1 MVRDGIS
8 SGGSVD
14 IEGSSLLRLRGYWN
28 SPWPAEDGGPRRA
41 QAPHGLAGLRL
52 GAGERLQVTSR
63 DAFAATMLVLR
74 EPGELF
80 LLRHTLDPRALDHP
94 STAWVERLDPVTL
107 APLARSADLAAGP
120 FWPGGL
126 AVHANGSLYVVFG
139 RYCHRLGADLSLQ
152 GSFELPRAR
161 PYNSFVILDDGVLVM
176 KDIGVAT
183 AEPARLTVLEPM
195 LERACDDVAVPER
208 SIARL
213 GADGNTVY
221 VVGDATTFRFH
232 WDRAACRLVRDDAWQ
247 YRYRTNADQSYAW
260 DPVLEGGHAWFMD
273 NGDHDYVTTMLGAG
287 RAAGPIHLFRVSLAD
302 ACDATSVGISGL
314 PHGTCTNPPLYD
326 AARRVALGYD
336 SGNGV
341 LAAFR
346 VDDRGALAPL
356 WRRDVATAAH
366 LLHYPDTGEVVVDDF
381 RSRTAPR
388 SARLRSLSRRAAG
401 LVVRPAIRGLLSRFS
416 RDDVVVLD
424 VETGAERARASVPS
438 LFQSVLFPAPG
449 WNRDFYYCSFSTI
462 ARIAVS

>member
-1 MVRDGIS
+1 M
-8 SGGSVD
+8 
-14 IEGSSLLRLRGYWN
+14 RGYWN
-28 SPWPAEDGGPRRA
+28 SPWPGEDGGPRRA
-41 QAPHGLAGLRL
+41 QAPHGLAGPGFRD
-52 GAGERLQVTSR
+52 GERLRVTSR

-80 LLRHTLDPRALDHP
+80 VLRHSLDPRTP
-94 STAWVERLDPVTL
+94 EGPVVSWVERLDPVTL
-107 APLARSADLAAGP
+107 APVARSGDLAAGP
-120 FWPGGL
+120 FWPGGI
-126 AVHANGSLYVVFG
+126 AAHANGSLYVVFG
-139 RYCHRLGADLSLQ
+139 RYCHRLGADLAVQ
-152 GSFELPRAR
+152 ASFELPRAR

-176 KDIGVAT
+176 KDIGHGT
-183 AEPARLTVLEPM
+183 AEPARLTVLEPT
-195 LERACDDVAVPER
+195 LERACDDLDVPER

-221 VVGDATTFRFH
+221 VVGDATVFRFH
-232 WDRAACRLVRDDAWQ
+232 WDRPARRLQRDQAWQ
-247 YRYRTNADQSYAW
+247 FRYRTSPNQSYAW

-287 RAAGPIHLFRVSLAD
+287 RASGPIHLFRVSLAD
-302 ACDATSVGISGL
+302 ARDAAAVEISGL

-341 LAAFR
+341 LAAFH

-366 LLHYPDTGEVVVDDF
+366 LLRYPDTGEVVVDDF
-381 RSRTAPR
+381 RSRTTPR
-388 SARLRSLSRRAAG
+388 SAWLRSLSRRAGG
-401 LVVRPAIRGLLSRFS
+401 LVLRPAIRSVLSRFS
-416 RDDVVVLD
+416 NDDVVVLD
-424 VETGAERARASVPS
+424 VETGDERARASVPS

-462 ARIAVS
+462 ARISAA